1 MNVLV
6 VSPHMDDETIGAGGT
21 LCRYIAQGH
30 HVYWLN
36 IANTKE
42 EYGHDP
48 ALVALR
54 EQQRLQVAEA
64 YPFSGAYDL
73 KLCPACLKDY
83 RDGDVIPQIQTVMEE
98 VRPEVLILP
107 YGQDIHSD
115 HGVVFRW
122 CLPFTKSF
130 RYPHVKM
137 VLLMEILS
145 ETDFCDPAEAF
156 RPNYFV
162 DISAHLER
170 KIQLLKCYGQEL
182 GEHPFPR
189 SEDNIRALAHLR
201 GTVAGTQAAE
211 SFQLFRCLDK

>member
-6 VSPHMDDETIGAGGT
+6 ISPHMDDETIGAGGT

-30 HVYWLN
+30 DVYWLN
-36 IANTKE
+36 ITNTKE
-42 EYGHDP
+42 EYGNDP
-48 ALVALR
+48 ALVELR
-54 EQQRLQVAEA
+54 ESQRRQVIAA
-64 YPFSGAYDL
+64 YPFTAAYDL
-73 KLCPACLKDY
+73 KLRPTGLKDY
-83 RDGDVIPQIQTVMEE
+83 RDSDVIPQIQAIVEE

-130 RYPHVKM
+130 RYPYVKK

-145 ETDFCDPAEAF
+145 ETDFCDPKATF
-156 RPNYFV
+156 QPNYFV
-162 DISAHLER
+162 DISDHMEK

-182 GEHPFPR
+182 GAHPFPR
-189 SEDNIRALAHLR
+189 SEENVRALAHLR
-201 GTVAGTQAAE
+201 GAVAGVEWAE
-211 SFQLFRCLDK
+211 SFQLFRWLDK